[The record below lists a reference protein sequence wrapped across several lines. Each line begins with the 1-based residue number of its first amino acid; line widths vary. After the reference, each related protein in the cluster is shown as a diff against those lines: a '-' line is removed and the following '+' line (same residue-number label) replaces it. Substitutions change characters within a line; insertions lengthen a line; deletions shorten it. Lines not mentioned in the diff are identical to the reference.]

1 MATIPGGFN
10 AANHEP
16 DMGRPAPL
24 PTGWYNVM
32 ITESEMKATKAGTGH
47 YLELTMKVM
56 DGEHNGRMVWDRL
69 NIDNPNPVAVE
80 IANKTLSA
88 ICHATNVHE
97 LNDSTQ
103 LHGIPVQARVV
114 VREASGGYDASND
127 IKGYKTVEGGATANP
142 AAPQFTPPA
151 AAPAPAPAPAPGGG
165 GTPPWAQ

>member
-24 PTGWYNVM
+24 PTGWYTVM
-32 ITESEMKATKAGTGH
+32 ITESEMKATKAGTGQ

-56 DGEHNGRMVWDRL
+56 DGEHNGRLIWDRL

-80 IANKTLSA
+80 IANKTLAA
-88 ICHATNVHE
+88 ICHATNVFE
-97 LNDSTQ
+97 LNDSAQ
-103 LHGIPVQARVV
+103 LHGIPLQARVV

-127 IKGYKTVEGGATANP
+127 INGDKAAEGGDTQV
-142 AAPQFTPPA
+142 AASAPTFTPPA
-151 AAPAPAPAPAPGGG
+151 AAPAPAPAAG
-165 GTPPWAQ
+165 GTPPWAT